1 MNSKSRYNSRRNVSF
16 ISIFLI
22 VDLLLIFGLLRTSS
36 AYYFS
41 SAVGEAP
48 MDVALYAFSYDGLY
62 LYNVDTGSNE
72 ASIDIDLGGIKPG
85 DTKYYHFTVTN
96 KVIDEDGNSA
106 KSDTNIIYRLKV
118 ITTTNLRLKYSLYYN
133 ENPRGQ
139 QSTDLFANGNTDIG
153 EELTDGWGT
162 YFKHYAIPAKC
173 LKKTSIVEDEYYL
186 KVYFPEDYKDYKNQD
201 LVESIKIQLESK
213 QVVAGDADENLC
225 Q

>member
-1 MNSKSRYNSRRNVSF
+1 MRKREVSF

-41 SAVGEAP
+41 NAVGEAP

-62 LYNVDTGSNE
+62 LYNVDTGNNE
-72 ASIDIDLGGIKPG
+72 ASIDIDLGDIQPG

-96 KVIDEDGNSA
+96 KVIDEEGNA
-106 KSDTNIIYRLKV
+106 VKSDTNIIYRLKV
-118 ITTTNLRLKYSLYYN
+118 ITTTNIRLKYSLYYN
-133 ENPRGQ
+133 ESPRGA

-173 LKKTSIVEDEYYL
+173 LKKASIVEHDYYL
-186 KVYFPEDYKDYKNQD
+186 KVQFPDNLKDYNYQD
-201 LVESIKIQLESK
+201 MVESIKIQLESK
-213 QVVAGDADENLC
+213 QVIAGDADENLC